1 MTPLERNDLHAA
13 IEQRYPDNNTELI
26 TPLLL
31 REGLHELVDSMFVK
45 ATDVPPTGAVYLRLR
60 NGKTLWHLG
69 TGVRNK
75 SKLYLRKFGTGTLP
89 AILPAPVLD
98 PNRPAIQAPGVPFVL
113 HPSIGGAATGT
124 AEIAEYTRQVADGD
138 HFLLTGA
145 DLASAAYPVYRDGNF
160 YATSVSTSDNEKA
173 AVRLP
178 RVGAAWDAV
187 LAWASTKA
195 GISLP
200 ILLNTATVFWGEDEA
215 AEGLTISFFGRNL
228 AQGNVRGGK
237 SYLAVQPVGGGAV
250 TLIPGKAV
258 DETEARFLI
267 KGLAKGVYK
276 RWLHSGHGGE
286 FGWSEVGTL
295 TVVDVQDH
303 VMTRNF
309 GAPVFLALSKTDGVA
324 NAQAIA
330 NMFRTLGDQG
340 GGCFE
345 TEAGDFPTSEFIY
358 PRDKVKWQ
366 CRTAATGGRT
376 RLAIPAASS
385 WNPGDCMIASNSWT
399 LGALDGIG
407 FYKPDSITINVDALL
422 IFNGSRHIR
431 LDNVEATW
439 KRPYDTVNVNGTQIP
454 LNAQPLRVT
463 NSQHVFINSCKLVGS
478 GMHVGSRH
486 NVGVGKSGI
495 NRQIFIRNQNQRMT
509 NGADY
514 TVYVQNTSEILIDG
528 LDWQDLNPA
537 SDDGV
542 DRGSG
547 RGPKFGG
554 QGGINR
560 FAHVTR
566 CVGRLLGP
574 LFTGINPFYDR
585 NQGENFLWEGNRT
598 TWQKYIVSATATTLT
613 FAQPVL
619 SLLADVQA
627 ERMAPDAPAAG
638 VLPGLHLLRIARG
651 RGLWQVRG
659 IKSVSGNTITLDKP
673 LRVVPDTT
681 SLIQVGVFADS
692 NTLIDCQ
699 VSGKRNIVT
708 DADFGIL
715 NLTNL
720 FGGVTNTGVFDC
732 ASDDVRHGLIV
743 SMTTHADGENDGC
756 YFCEFRRVRSRG
768 SRWGHRFQAP
778 GHPGNLGWRYPTS
791 GLGAI
796 LLSDCQPIDSLV
808 ADEVYELP
816 RDKAALSLWEV
827 PPIDMLVL
835 ENQSTQDGLNDYRTA
850 SGPTNFPPIPLIPGA
865 VVNFV
870 QFDRQAPVSPTAPGV
885 QLVGGD
891 EIGPLEPL
899 PADAAIDPKNGVLS
913 YTGTDAAVLVHVE
926 GTREIPLDRTPVAGT
941 GTGSG
946 TGANLMAGAGI
957 DLTNNVISATDYTD
971 AEIDAFLASKP
982 SRQELTDMLAT
993 VYTKAQADT
1002 RYGQLAIENT
1012 WQRDQLH
1019 DGDAIFSSSYLPLRV
1034 RISAFGVYVSNKGP
1048 IAVTLG
1054 TNAVQ
1059 WSDGSVSARLAL
1071 TGGKLVFSG
1080 AEVEAPDPTT
1090 PQGLATA
1097 AYVDRK
1103 ISAALGAGTGGGTGQ
1118 PVADPSLSFPYN
1130 ALAGTNATTS
1140 WDVAG
1145 KRHAAAYVEL
1155 TVNTTLALANG
1166 ADGFVGTLLVVN
1178 ATLNPLTCALP
1189 AGSFGP
1195 KNYQGTLAAGERRML
1210 TATYAAGNWYFN
1222 SAIYY
1227 PQ

>member
-13 IEQRYPDNNTELI
+13 IEQRYPDNTTELI

-31 REGLHELVDSMFVK
+31 REGLHELVDSTFVK
-45 ATDVPPTGAVYLRLR
+45 ATDVTPTGAVYLRLR

-75 SKLYLRKFGTGTLP
+75 SNLYLRKFGTGTLP

-98 PNRPAIQAPGVPFVL
+98 PNRPNISAPGVPFTL
-113 HPSIGGAATGT
+113 HPSIEGAATGT

-145 DLASAAYPVYRDGNF
+145 DLAGAAYPVYQGGNF

-187 LAWASTKA
+187 LAWPSTAK
-195 GISLP
+195 GIGLP
-200 ILLNTATVFWGEDEA
+200 VLLNTATVFWGEDEA

-228 AQGNVRGGK
+228 AQGNVRGAK
-237 SYLAVQPVGGGAV
+237 SYLAVQPVGGGPV
-250 TLIPGKAV
+250 TLIQGKAV
-258 DETEARFLI
+258 NETEARFLI

-276 RWLHSGHGGE
+276 RWLHGGHGGE

-295 TVVDVQDH
+295 TVVDVQAH

-345 TEAGDFPTSEFIY
+345 TEDGDFPSSEFIY

-376 RLAIPAASS
+376 RMAIPTAGS
-385 WNPGDCMIASNSWT
+385 WNPSDCMMASNSWT

-407 FYKPDSITINVDALL
+407 FYKPDAVTINVDALL
-422 IFNGSRHIR
+422 IFHGSRHIR

-454 LNAQPLRVT
+454 LDAQPLRVT
-463 NSQHVFINSCKLVGS
+463 NSQYVFINGCNTVGS
-478 GMHVGSRH
+478 GIHVGSRH

-495 NRQIFIRNQNQRMT
+495 NRQIFLRSHTARLT

-528 LDWQDLNPA
+528 LDWQDLNPN
-537 SDDGV
+537 SDDGLN
-542 DRGSG
+542 RGSG

-566 CVGRLLGP
+566 CIGRLLGP

-598 TWQKYIVSATATTLT
+598 TWQQYIVSATATTLT

-627 ERMAPDAPAAG
+627 ERMAPDDPNAG

-659 IKSVSGNTITLDKP
+659 IASVSGNTITLDKP

-681 SLIQVGVFADS
+681 SLIQVGVFSDS

-743 SMTTHADGENDGC
+743 SMTTHADGQNDGC

-796 LLSDCQPIDSLV
+796 LLSDCQPINSLV
-808 ADEVYELP
+808 ADEVYEVP
-816 RDKAALSLWEV
+816 RDKAALSLWEA

-835 ENQSTQDGLNDYRTA
+835 ENQSTHDGLNDYRTA
-850 SGPTNFPPIPLIPGA
+850 SGPANFPPIPLIPGA
-865 VVNFV
+865 VNNFV
-870 QFDRQAPVSPTAPGV
+870 QFDRQALVSPTAPGV

-926 GTREIPLDRTPVAGT
+926 GAREIPLDRTPVSGTGT
-941 GTGSG
+941 GTGSPA
-946 TGANLMAGAGI
+946 TG
-957 DLTNNVISATDYTD
+957 YTD
-971 AEIDAFLASKP
+971 AEIDALLAPKISK
-982 SRQELTDMLAT
+982 QD
-993 VYTKAQADT
+993 ADA
-1002 RYGQLAIENT
+1002 RYGQLAIANT
-1012 WQRDQLH
+1012 WE
-1019 DGDAIFSSSYLPLRV
+1019 DANTFKRYAEFTSSYLPLRV
-1034 RISAFGVYVSNKGP
+1034 QISSFGIVLDNKGA
-1048 IAVTLG
+1048 IALNLSN
-1054 TNAVQ
+1054 NAVQ
-1059 WSDGSVSARLAL
+1059 FSDGTVSARFILV
-1071 TGGKLVFSG
+1071 GGKLVFSG
-1080 AEVEAPDPTT
+1080 AVIEVPDPTT
-1090 PQGLATA
+1090 PQGIATA
-1097 AYVDRK
+1097 AYVDRAV
-1103 ISAALGAGTGGGTGQ
+1103 AAGGGGGGTGTPTTGTSYTDTQ
-1118 PVADPSLSFPYN
+1118 AVTAVAN
-1130 ALAGTNATTS
+1130 ALVSANSQHTGIKASVVNGLPT
-1140 WDVAG
+1140 
-1145 KRHAAAYVEL
+1145 L
-1155 TVNTTLALANG
+1155 TVAPPRQP
-1166 ADGFVGTLLVVN
+1166 FVSVHPVGTVTTGETPIVLSEWTGVYLNLTSLNLVSSPQIKVN
-1178 ATLNPLTCALP
+1178 GVDATFPLTLNLGDIL
-1189 AGSFGP
+1189 
-1195 KNYQGTLAAGERRML
+1195 RI
-1210 TATYAAGNWYFN
+1210 TATVGGGGPGIVRLIPA
-1222 SAIYY
+1222 
-1227 PQ
+1227 P